1 MCSIVRNFREKKKG
15 GRGGGSY
22 FSHKKGGT
30 DKIGGCFTRGG
41 ITYCH
46 TN

>member
-1 MCSIVRNFREKKKG
+1 MCSIVEIFEKEKG
-15 GRGGGSY
+15 GGCSY

-30 DKIGGCFTRGG
+30 DEKGGCFTRGG
-41 ITYCH
+41 IAYCH